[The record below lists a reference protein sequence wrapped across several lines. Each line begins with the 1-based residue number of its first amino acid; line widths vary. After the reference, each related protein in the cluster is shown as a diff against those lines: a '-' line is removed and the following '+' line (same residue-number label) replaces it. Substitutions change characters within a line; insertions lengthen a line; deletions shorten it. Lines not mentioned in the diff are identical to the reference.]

1 MSAQVTVTAKTGPNQ
16 QVTALVI
23 PGVAQVL
30 LDYDMNTIQVFK
42 DGQVPPYKEF
52 DMIGVTT
59 VTDTITAG
67 NHAIVIS

>member
-23 PGVAQVL
+23 PLVSQVV
-30 LDYDMNTIQVFK
+30 LDYDANTIQVFK
-42 DGQVPPYKEF
+42 DGQTPPYKEF

-59 VTDTITAG
+59 VTDTISSG
-67 NHAIVIS
+67 NHTIVIS